1 MATRTINL
9 YPSGDIS
16 LNHSVSTGD
25 AGWNMISDV
34 TDDSG
39 TTNIYHTLSTSTTT
53 KTSQFNC
60 SANTD
65 EKPTGKIKVK
75 SVKVS
80 TYWLLNTANGTASS
94 IQSRTATC
102 TPSVSFENENYID
115 GTSSTRTSDDNENYY
130 NFESSFSNLPIIN
143 KVFNTVDDLNAK
155 LQIYTSGSFTSN

>member
-80 TYWLLNTANGTASS
+80 TYWLLDTANGTASS
-94 IQSRTATC
+94 VQSRTATC
-102 TPSVSFENENYID
+102 TPSVSFE
-115 GTSSTRTSDDNENYY
+115 NENYY

-155 LQIYTSGSFTSN
+155 LQIYTSGSFTS

>member
-25 AGWNMISDV
+25 TGWNMISDV

-60 SANTD
+60 SANTN
-65 EKPTGKIKVK
+65 EKPTGKIF
-75 SVKVS
+75 
-80 TYWLLNTANGTASS
+80 L
-94 IQSRTATC
+94 
-102 TPSVSFENENYID
+102 
-115 GTSSTRTSDDNENYY
+115 
-130 NFESSFSNLPIIN
+130 NFEFISTSRIDII
-143 KVFNTVDDLNAK
+143 LRM
-155 LQIYTSGSFTSN
+155 I